1 MPGVVSKARNVH
13 ALYAAGC
20 ESRSAADDES
30 VFSCFHC
37 KLCNRPTSS
46 IVFHN
51 DKNVS
56 VSKVAL
62 LLFAGIEQNA
72 STTGTNRFSTTL
84 QGSSSTLPLEIP
96 GVWDALELRNPGINV
111 RERGELHTPADDVTL
126 LAFAAERR
134 AAADVA

>member
-1 MPGVVSKARNVH
+1 MLPVAHRDPPPTTS
-13 ALYAAGC
+13 LY
-20 ESRSAADDES
+20 SAA
-30 VFSCFHC
+30 
-37 KLCNRPTSS
+37 S
-46 IVFHN
+46 IASWAIGAQVLAYTVFHN

-84 QGSSSTLPLEIP
+84 QGSSLILPLQIP
-96 GVWDALELRNPGINV
+96 GVWDALELRSPGINV

-126 LAFAAERR
+126 LAFAAPTAELLSSVLLRMWR
-134 AAADVA
+134 N